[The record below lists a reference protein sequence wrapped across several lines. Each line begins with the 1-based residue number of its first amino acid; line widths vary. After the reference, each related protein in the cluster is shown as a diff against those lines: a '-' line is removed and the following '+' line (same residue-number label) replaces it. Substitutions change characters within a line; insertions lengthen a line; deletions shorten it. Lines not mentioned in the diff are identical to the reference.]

1 MLTVTLFSSHT
12 QEKQESLRVKNLM
25 QNVPEPINIPLLL
38 ISRTSWLHGGLQVLL
53 SPLLKAGQIELA
65 QDVEIAKNWAAAHPQ
80 GLWIIDIDSFPVD
93 TLSSLKEGAE
103 NCFPV
108 ACVAITT
115 TFEEYTKAAQQGVE
129 TVLLRG
135 FSMEELTAA
144 IYRVEKRINSQE

>member
-1 MLTVTLFSSHT
+1 
-12 QEKQESLRVKNLM
+12 
-25 QNVPEPINIPLLL
+25 
-38 ISRTSWLHGGLQVLL
+38 VLL

-65 QDVEIAKNWAAAHPQ
+65 QDIETAKNWAAAHRQ
-80 GLWIIDIDSFPVD
+80 GLWIIDIDSFSVD

-144 IYRVEKRINSQE
+144 INRAVKNYKQSGGIV